1 MRLAV
6 VAVLTLS
13 TRALAEPSPPAEGL
27 VARWSFEGDPRATAA
42 DVSGGRHGAVPCGV
56 TAAAPGVLG
65 KAVLLDGETAYLA
78 APNTPD
84 FDFSQGLSVSA
95 WVNVHGL
102 GGRGQQMIVAKNV
115 YAADLRE
122 WSLLIDE
129 DRRFRL
135 YVYNGGTWRTLASVS
150 VPVPGKWYQ
159 VVVSVSADGAAMYV
173 NGAREALGSTGLP
186 EAPTPAPLTIGGV
199 NNGGALMQLLLGAL
213 DEVCLYNRPLTA
225 GEVGS
230 MSFEVNETHSVPAE
244 ATVERY
250 RLWDGE
256 LPPAATEVPL
266 LEGVRFSGIKAR
278 EPEVHGFD
286 WLHGVALVFHEGTLH
301 ASWGNNSGAENT
313 ASEIVRGRRSSDGGL
328 TWSEVETIGVGSEE
342 EGNSHGVFLVHEGG
356 LWALHARFGRGE
368 GRFPGLCMEAFT
380 PAEATGAWRSRGIVG
395 RGIWPLQEPVR
406 MADGNFIVP
415 GCDEHWRAAVAISH
429 GDDLLHW
436 DAVKLPVGTA
446 VHTEAALW
454 AEGPEVL
461 AVMRNESPV
470 DPGLNCA
477 AVSVSHDFGR
487 TWSPSE
493 ESNFPMA
500 TSKPVAGVLSTG
512 QRYLICNVCRESP
525 NSRRTLAIA
534 VGRPGEKSLC
544 RLWRIE
550 TTEGALAY
558 PYAVEHEG
566 HLYVAYSSAP
576 PGVGGNRNDA
586 KLAVLPVAA
595 LAVGEGDAATGE

>member
-6 VAVLTLS
+6 VAALTLS
-13 TRALAEPSPPAEGL
+13 PLVFAQSSPPAEGL

-42 DVSGGRHGAVPCGV
+42 DVSRSGYGAVPCGV
-56 TAAAPGVLG
+56 TAVAPGAVG
-65 KAVLLDGETAYLA
+65 KAVLLDGDTAYLA
-78 APNTPD
+78 APDVPD
-84 FDFSQGLSVSA
+84 FDFTRGFSVSA

-135 YVYNGGTWRTLASVS
+135 YVYNGGTWRTLACRT

-159 VVVSVSADGAAMYV
+159 VVASVSSDEAVMYV
-173 NGAREALGSTGLP
+173 NGTREAVGSIGLP
-186 EAPTPAPLTIGGV
+186 EAHTPAPLSIGGV

-225 GEVGS
+225 GEVRS

-244 ATVERY
+244 PTVERY

-256 LPPAATEVPL
+256 LPPAETEVPL
-266 LEGVRFSGIKAR
+266 LEGVRFSQIKAR
-278 EPEVHGFD
+278 EPELDGFD
-286 WLHGVALVFHEGTLH
+286 WLHGVALAFHRGTLY
-301 ASWGNNSGAENT
+301 ASWGNNVGAENT

-328 TWSEVETIGVGSEE
+328 TWSEVETIGVGSEQ
-342 EGNSHGVFLVHEGG
+342 EGNSHGVFLVHEDR
-356 LWALHARFGRGE
+356 LWAFHARFGRGE
-368 GRFPGLCMEAFT
+368 GRFAGLCMEAFT
-380 PAEATGAWRSRGIVG
+380 PAEATGAWQSRGIVG
-395 RGIWPLQEPVR
+395 RGIWPLQEPAR
-406 MADGNFIVP
+406 MADGNFIVA

-436 DAVKLPVGTA
+436 DVVKLPVGTA

-454 AEGPEVL
+454 TEGSEVL

-470 DPGLNCA
+470 DPRLNCA

-493 ESNFPMA
+493 ESNFPMV

-512 QRYLICNVCRESP
+512 QRYLICNVCRERP
-525 NSRRTLAIA
+525 NSRRTMAIA
-534 VGRPGEKSLC
+534 VGRPGEKALC

-566 HLYVAYSSAP
+566 DLYVAYSSAP
-576 PGVGGNRNDA
+576 PGLGGNRNDA

-595 LAVGEGDAATGE
+595 LAAEEGAAGTGG